1 MIVFNLSC
9 SEQHSFD
16 GWFRSAEDYDRQAAG
31 GLVECPLCGDK
42 HITKQ
47 LSAPRINSGASISRS
62 NGGNGGDDSVNHSND
77 SDSAAS
83 QLRTGQRRL
92 IEGQEVLAAS
102 MMPGLQEHMLRQF
115 KNFVIS
121 NTENVGTEFAETAR
135 RIHYGEESQRNIR
148 GRVSIDEAIALREE
162 GIETVSLPPGVVLDE
177 GMQ

>member
-47 LSAPRINSGASISRS
+47 LSAPRINSGASVSRS

-115 KNFVIS
+115 KNFVLS